1 MAVKI
6 ARLLRTCII
15 GLTLASAM
23 TPWVVAGK
31 NGKPKTDTSDMI
43 KITAPKHA
51 PPSEPTMSPSNDIVR
66 NVDGAKDLTTLAA
79 AMRTANLAGTL
90 AGPGP
95 YTLFAPNDKAFAAL
109 PASTHDRLFKPGNED
124 ALARDLG
131 YHVVPG
137 RLTTKDLAKAV
148 EAGGGTASLKTLEGD
163 SITITKDAD
172 RWAISDDKG
181 NVAHVTVA
189 DLAQSNGVIMVI
201 DQVLMP

>member
-6 ARLLRTCII
+6 ARLLRACII
-15 GLTLASAM
+15 GLSLAAAM
-23 TPWVVAGK
+23 TPLVVAGK
-31 NGKPKTDTSDMI
+31 TKKTDTSDMI
-43 KITAPKHA
+43 RIAAPKAA
-51 PPSEPTMSPSNDIVR
+51 PDNEASMSPSKNIVQ
-66 NVDGAKDLTTLAA
+66 NVDGAKDLITLAA
-79 AMRTANLAGTL
+79 AMKAAKLADTL
-90 AGPGP
+90 AGAGP
-95 YTLFAPNDKAFAAL
+95 YTLFAPRDKAFAAL
-109 PASTHDRLFKPGNED
+109 PADAHDRLLKPGNEA

-148 EAGGGTASLKTLEGD
+148 EAGGGTATLKTLEGD
-163 SITITKDAD
+163 SIIISKDAD

>member
-1 MAVKI
+1 MALKI
-6 ARLLRTCII
+6 ARLLRGCII
-15 GLTLASAM
+15 GLSLASAM
-23 TPWVVAGK
+23 IPLAAAGK
-31 NGKPKTDTSDMI
+31 SKKTDTSDMI
-43 KITAPKHA
+43 KITAPKLA
-51 PPSEPTMSPSNDIVR
+51 PPSEPSMLPSNDIVR
-66 NVDGAKDLTTLAA
+66 NLDGAKDLATLAA
-79 AMRTANLAGTL
+79 AMKTANLAGTL

-109 PASTHDRLFKPGNED
+109 PADTRDGLLKPGNEA

-148 EAGGGTASLKTLEGD
+148 EAGGGTASLKTIEGD
-163 SITITKDAD
+163 SITVSKDAD

-189 DLAQSNGVIMVI
+189 DLLQSNGVIMVI
-201 DQVLMP
+201 DQVLVP